1 METVVVAEPVWEK
14 GRNVFENVP
23 AGISIVRCPQ
33 DEESLAAA
41 IKAHNS
47 RAAIVGTPKYVGA
60 LYDALSG
67 NGIIA
72 RFGVGYDGI
81 ALSRAREERIAVTNT
96 PGVLDTSVAE
106 LVIWFIGCLARRIV
120 AVDTEFKQGAFRP
133 VTGVE
138 LSGKSLCLV
147 GFGRIAKKVARMA
160 GLGLGMQVHA
170 LGRKSSQELEQAH
183 GATIDSLCRQWGIC
197 SYTSDATI
205 LGSCDFVSS
214 HIPAT
219 DMTRRFFN
227 AAAFSAMKE
236 GSFFINTS
244 RGAVVDEGDLFDAL
258 KRGKLRGAALDVFEN
273 EPYVPVDP
281 QRDLRT
287 CDSLIL
293 TPHIGSNTDAA
304 NEAMARESL
313 RNVMDFLAG
322 RFSALDAVVPPPGA
336 GDRA

>member
-1 METVVVAEPVWEK
+1 MVADPVWEK
-14 GRNVFENVP
+14 GRKVFENVP
-23 AGISIVRCPQ
+23 AGIGIVRCPQ
-33 DEESLAAA
+33 DEESLARA
-41 IKAHNS
+41 IRANNS

-60 LYDALSG
+60 LYEVLSG
-67 NGIIA
+67 TGIIA

-81 ALSRAREERIAVTNT
+81 ALSRAREERITVTNT

-120 AVDTEFKQGAFRP
+120 ELDARVKEGEFRP
-133 VTGVE
+133 VAGME

-170 LGRKSSQELEQAH
+170 LGRKTSQELEQAH
-183 GATIDSLCRQWGIC
+183 GAAIDSLCRQWGIC
-197 SYTSDATI
+197 SYTSDASV
-205 LGSCDFVSS
+205 LGSCDYVSC
-214 HIPAT
+214 HVPAT
-219 DMTRRFFN
+219 EMTRRFFN
-227 AAAFSAMKE
+227 AEAFSAMKD

-244 RGAVVDEGDLFDAL
+244 RGTVVDEGALYDAL
-258 KRGKLRGAALDVFEN
+258 KGGKLRGAALDVFEN

-287 CDSLIL
+287 CDNLII

-313 RNVMDFLAG
+313 RNVLDFLAG
-322 RFSALDAVVPPPGA
+322 RFTALNAVVPPPGA